1 MGAGIV
7 RRIDVDPKPRVLRLF
22 ISYAREDEKIAI
34 AVSNAVQIAL
44 GPSAEVFIDSGL
56 RFGLD
61 FKQEIKKKLDQTDVL
76 IAVSSDALK
85 PAFGF
90 TGMELGYFMH
100 AMEREREHNSGFL
113 RRIVPVYLE
122 KLPDVLAE
130 EEGVNIGISRSTLGM
145 TFEEYEAGL
154 TVDYDHAMVKF
165 LREFQGIVDRLRE
178 EAGAPKIPASP
189 DQRDLLGLV
198 KRMQL
203 AIFSH
208 LKSTPESTLK
218 PQKQITIKTSDAALA
233 EADNDLPA
241 DAMLIPMG
249 NGNPM
254 AIFGLPSNEMTWYG
268 FHKLTKNA
276 KFQDSWI
283 DAINTVVSSALQ
295 SQLDVDNSQVIVSYD
310 EKHAYRVIL
319 TTGTRYFDGVREF
332 NLYFVEYLKRGDF
345 GDRSTT
351 VIFKGLEL
359 LCRFR
364 SLFLERNSEFS
375 SLSFQTANSKA
386 LKNLAR
392 TMERELNLLRRD
404 ALEVGLDRANVWA
417 EFVDW
422 SRLLKMS
429 ELWRPIEA
437 RIRVTLAEIRVVDEV
452 DLETCRASLIQEL
465 QELEQSMHTIN
476 AECIAEMTEKLKK
489 YTSPSIQ

>member
-1 MGAGIV
+1 
-7 RRIDVDPKPRVLRLF
+7 
-22 ISYAREDEKIAI
+22 
-34 AVSNAVQIAL
+34 
-44 GPSAEVFIDSGL
+44 
-56 RFGLD
+56 
-61 FKQEIKKKLDQTDVL
+61 
-76 IAVSSDALK
+76 
-85 PAFGF
+85 
-90 TGMELGYFMH
+90 
-100 AMEREREHNSGFL
+100 
-113 RRIVPVYLE
+113 
-122 KLPDVLAE
+122 
-130 EEGVNIGISRSTLGM
+130 
-145 TFEEYEAGL
+145 
-154 TVDYDHAMVKF
+154 
-165 LREFQGIVDRLRE
+165 
-178 EAGAPKIPASP
+178 
-189 DQRDLLGLV
+189 
-198 KRMQL
+198 
-203 AIFSH
+203 
-208 LKSTPESTLK
+208 
-218 PQKQITIKTSDAALA
+218 
-233 EADNDLPA
+233 
-241 DAMLIPMG
+241 
-249 NGNPM
+249 
-254 AIFGLPSNEMTWYG
+254 MTWYD

-364 SLFLERNSEFS
+364 SLFMERNSEFS
-375 SLSFQTANSKA
+375 SLSFQTANPKS

-437 RIRVTLAEIRVVDEV
+437 RIRVTLAEIRVVDEE
-452 DLETCRASLIQEL
+452 DLEICRAALIQEL

-476 AECIAEMTEKLKK
+476 AEAIAEMTEKLKK